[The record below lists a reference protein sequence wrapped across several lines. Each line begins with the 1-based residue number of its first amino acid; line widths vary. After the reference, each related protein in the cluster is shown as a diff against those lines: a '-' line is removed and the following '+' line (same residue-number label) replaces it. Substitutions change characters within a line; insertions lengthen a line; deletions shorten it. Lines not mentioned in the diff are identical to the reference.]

1 MATFFENLRASRR
14 NTKTPTSSLPTRG
27 NMQKE
32 RQNDI
37 AQKRWDGVDWNGLNK
52 WAKQEVS
59 KTPEQREEEIQQK
72 GETAT
77 RGTVFL
83 KRDILND
90 PNLFEID
97 PQIDFFSN
105 LQIAQNSD
113 KLNKIVDDYEAANG
127 WDEKQQVI
135 KNGYESFPNK
145 TAKLIQWFDNFA
157 RLTSRSADPNDD
169 FSDAPEEIAGAM
181 RYYLNS
187 AKNKYFKKV

>member
-1 MATFFENLRASRR
+1 MPSFYDNLRAARGDIR
-14 NTKTPTSSLPTRG
+14 TLTSSFPTRKDI
-27 NMQKE
+27 QKE
-32 RQNDI
+32 RQSI
-37 AQKRWDGVDWNGLNK
+37 ATFNNGEKADWGGLDK
-52 WAKQEVS
+52 WAQEETS
-59 KTPEQREEEIQQK
+59 KTPKQRADESQQK
-72 GETAT
+72 GVAAAK
-77 RGTVFL
+77 GTKFL

-97 PQIDFFSN
+97 PQVDFFSN

-113 KLNKIVDDYEAANG
+113 KLNKIVDDYETANG

-157 RLTSRSADPNDD
+157 RLTSRAADPNDD
-169 FSDAPEEIAGAM
+169 FNDAPEEIAGAM

>member
-1 MATFFENLRASRR
+1 MASFFNNLRNATGLNGKSPLSKLDPIAERKWR
-14 NTKTPTSSLPTRG
+14 NA
-27 NMQKE
+27 
-32 RQNDI
+32 DI
-37 AQKRWDGVDWNGLNK
+37 EGLNK
-52 WAKQEVS
+52 WAEQESS
-59 KTPEQREEEIQQK
+59 KTNEQRAKEIEQK
-72 GETAT
+72 GRASG
-77 RGTVFL
+77 RGTMFL
-83 KRDILND
+83 ERDRLND

-97 PQIDFFSN
+97 PQVDFFSN

-127 WDEKQQVI
+127 WDKRQQVI

-157 RLTSRSADPNDD
+157 RLTSRAADPEDN
-169 FSDAPEEIAGAM
+169 FNDAPEEIAGAM